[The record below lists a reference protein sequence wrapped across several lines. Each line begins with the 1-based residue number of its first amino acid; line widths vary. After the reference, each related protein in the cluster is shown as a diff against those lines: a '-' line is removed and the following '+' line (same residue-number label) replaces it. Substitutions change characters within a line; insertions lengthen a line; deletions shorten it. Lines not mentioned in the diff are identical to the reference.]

1 MNPAAAL
8 KPAVAMNPAA
18 ALKPAAALNPALN
31 PAGLVQQDCPIGP
44 RSVP

>member
-8 KPAVAMNPAA
+8 KPAVAMN
-18 ALKPAAALNPALN
+18 PAAALNPALN